1 MEIPVGA
8 KGRVDGV
15 VTDQLTAAAIGSG
28 SVEVFAT
35 PYMVAA
41 MENAACEALRPY
53 YGEGE
58 NSVGTSV
65 FIMAFTA
72 CTGSLSHFA
81 IGGAPDWPVLIL
93 CVVFTLLWARVAAR
107 FANKADP
114 AVLNRATGVVLV
126 SLGVVVFLF
135 QLLG

>member
-41 MENAACEALRPY
+41 MENAACEALWPY

-58 NSVGTSV
+58 NSVGTKLEISHDAATPV
-65 FIMAFTA
+65 GMKYWAEAEVTEVDRRRIVLKVTA
-72 CTGSLSHFA
+72 Y
-81 IGGAPDWPVLIL
+81 DE
-93 CVVFTLLWARVAAR
+93 
-107 FANKADP
+107 
-114 AVLNRATGVVLV
+114 TGVIGSGTHERFIIQMEKFLAKAEAKKELV
-126 SLGVVVFLF
+126 K
-135 QLLG
+135 

>member
-58 NSVGTSV
+58 NSVGTKLEISHDAATPV
-65 FIMAFTA
+65 GMKYWAEAEVTEVDRRRIVLKVTA
-72 CTGSLSHFA
+72 Y
-81 IGGAPDWPVLIL
+81 DE
-93 CVVFTLLWARVAAR
+93 
-107 FANKADP
+107 
-114 AVLNRATGVVLV
+114 TGVIG
-126 SLGVVVFLF
+126 SGTHERFIIQMEKFLAKA
-135 QLLG
+135 

>member
-35 PYMVAA
+35 PYMGAA
-41 MENAACEALRPY
+41 VETAAGEALRPY

-58 NSVGTSV
+58 NSVGTKLEISHDAATPV
-65 FIMAFTA
+65 GMKYWAEAEVTEVDRRRIVLKVTA
-72 CTGSLSHFA
+72 Y
-81 IGGAPDWPVLIL
+81 DE
-93 CVVFTLLWARVAAR
+93 
-107 FANKADP
+107 
-114 AVLNRATGVVLV
+114 TGVIGSGTHERFIIQMEKFLAKAEAKKELV
-126 SLGVVVFLF
+126 K
-135 QLLG
+135 

>member
-58 NSVGTSV
+58 NSVGTKLEISHDAATPV
-65 FIMAFTA
+65 GMKYWAEAEVTEVARRRIVLKVTA
-72 CTGSLSHFA
+72 Y
-81 IGGAPDWPVLIL
+81 DE
-93 CVVFTLLWARVAAR
+93 
-107 FANKADP
+107 
-114 AVLNRATGVVLV
+114 TGVIGSGTHERFIIQMEKFLAKAEAKKELV
-126 SLGVVVFLF
+126 K
-135 QLLG
+135 

>member
-41 MENAACEALRPY
+41 MENAACEALRPFY
-53 YGEGE
+53 VEGE
-58 NSVGTSV
+58 NSVGTKLEISHDAATPV
-65 FIMAFTA
+65 GMKYWAEAEVTEVDRRRIVLKVTA
-72 CTGSLSHFA
+72 Y
-81 IGGAPDWPVLIL
+81 DE
-93 CVVFTLLWARVAAR
+93 
-107 FANKADP
+107 
-114 AVLNRATGVVLV
+114 TGVIGSGTHERFIIQMEKFLAKAEAKKELV
-126 SLGVVVFLF
+126 K
-135 QLLG
+135 

>member
-58 NSVGTSV
+58 NSVGTKLEISHDAATPV
-65 FIMAFTA
+65 GMKYWAEAEVTEVDRRRIVLKVTA
-72 CTGSLSHFA
+72 Y
-81 IGGAPDWPVLIL
+81 DE
-93 CVVFTLLWARVAAR
+93 
-107 FANKADP
+107 
-114 AVLNRATGVVLV
+114 TGVIGSGTHESFIIQMEKFLAKAEAKKELV
-126 SLGVVVFLF
+126 K
-135 QLLG
+135 